1 MDNILLPSDGSEF
14 SLKAA
19 RYACEFLKRSHGS
32 QLTLL
37 HVGDI
42 PKDLL
47 ANGYMQDMALDP
59 EFVRKVLEERNNQVL
74 QRTTDIFTEA
84 GIEVNILLQIG
95 NPVDVICQ
103 LVQEKNFDLVILG
116 SRGLGELK
124 GLLLGS
130 VSDRVSHMVKCP
142 VLIVK

>member
-1 MDNILLPSDGSEF
+1 MDNILLPSDGSEY

-19 RYACEFLKRSHGS
+19 HYACKLLKRSPGS
-32 QLTLL
+32 QLTIL

-47 ANGYMQDMALDP
+47 VHGYVQDMAMDP
-59 EFVRKVLEERNNQVL
+59 DFVRKVLEERNNQVL
-74 QRTTDIFTEA
+74 QRTKDIFAEA
-84 GIEVNILLQIG
+84 GFEVSILLQIG
-95 NPVDVICQ
+95 NPVDVICEI
-103 LVQEKNFDLVILG
+103 VQEKNFDLVILG